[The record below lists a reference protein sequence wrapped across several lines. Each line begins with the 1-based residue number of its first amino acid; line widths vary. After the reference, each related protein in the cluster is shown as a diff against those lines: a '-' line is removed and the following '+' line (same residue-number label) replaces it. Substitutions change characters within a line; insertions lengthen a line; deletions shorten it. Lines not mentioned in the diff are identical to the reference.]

1 MEDNQHIVSEPVV
14 ELSGYATIPVLRNR
28 LSQLVS
34 NSNQA
39 ERLQKCIEILSEE
52 DYPCT
57 YSDDEFKEEIR
68 MSEESGFVSDSYFV
82 KSCKEKWGIE
92 L

>member
-1 MEDNQHIVSEPVV
+1 MEDNQHIVSE
-14 ELSGYATIPVLRNR
+14 EN
-28 LSQLVS
+28 
-34 NSNQA
+34 
-39 ERLQKCIEILSEE
+39 
-52 DYPCT
+52 YP
-57 YSDDEFKEEIR
+57 YSLSDDEFKDEIR